1 MIIKN
6 VTILNF
12 SDLSIHRNVDL
23 LIEGD
28 RIKKIIEKKAIEP
41 NRSGEERQKDSNLKY
56 KGRDDEIIEGVD
68 FYAVPGLTN
77 CHSHT
82 GMTLLRGCAED
93 VNSLDWFNK
102 YIWVYEKNLLPED
115 VYIGTLLGA
124 AEMLLSGVTLVC
136 DHYFYMDKAFKAYQE
151 AGIKADLAWAV
162 FGRGDDQEENFRK
175 AMNFTEKYSEV
186 DKRIN
191 ISLGP
196 HSPYVCPESFLKK
209 IVDISHKTG
218 LKIHIHVS
226 EEKWQVDK
234 CLKEKGKTPVQY
246 LADIGIIKE
255 KSILAHAYW
264 ATDSDLEIIKNTD
277 AGVAHAP
284 KTYMRFGF
292 SKDFLPRA
300 LKSGIKIAL
309 ASDGVVS
316 NSDMSIFE
324 AARDAALLAKMSV
337 ENAEEGRIEQIIP
350 LLSSG
355 WKMIGNEKIGEI
367 KEGYIADLVLIRK
380 DSPSMNPAINIFAN
394 ILYSLSQRDIDTVII
409 DGKVVV
415 RGGKLLTIDV
425 KEVVKEA
432 NRIKERLLQRTNE
445 KPMQEFGK

>member
-6 VTILNF
+6 VTVLNF
-12 SDLSIHRNVDL
+12 SDLSINRNVDL

-41 NRSGEERQKDSNLKY
+41 DWAGEERKKDNNLKY
-56 KGRDDEIIEGVD
+56 ESRDDEAIEGAD
-68 FYAVPGLTN
+68 FYATPGLTN

-151 AGIKADLAWAV
+151 TGMKADLAWAV
-162 FGRGDDQEENFRK
+162 FGRGDDQEENFRR

-196 HSPYVCPESFLKK
+196 HSPYICPESFLKK
-209 IVDISHKTG
+209 IADISHKTG
-218 LKIHIHVS
+218 LKVHIHVS

-234 CLKEKGKTPVQY
+234 CLKEKERTPVQY
-246 LADIGIIKE
+246 LADIGLIKE
-255 KSILAHAYW
+255 KNILAHAYW
-264 ATDSDLEIIKNTD
+264 ATDLDFEIIKNAG

-284 KTYMRFGF
+284 KTYMRFGY

-316 NSDMSIFE
+316 NSNMSIFE
-324 AARDAALLAKMSV
+324 AARDAALLAKMSMGD
-337 ENAEEGRIEQIIP
+337 AEEGRIEQIIP

-367 KEGYIADLVLIRK
+367 KEGHIADLVLIRK
-380 DSPSMNPAINIFAN
+380 DSPSMNPEINIFAN
-394 ILYSLSQRDIDTVII
+394 ILYSLSQRDIDTVIV

-425 KEVVKEA
+425 KEVAKEA
-432 NRIKERLLQRTNE
+432 NRIKERLLQRTDE
-445 KPMQEFGK
+445 KPMQEFGI

>member
-1 MIIKN
+1 MFIKN

-28 RIKKIIEKKAIEP
+28 RIKKIIEKEAIEP
-41 NRSGEERQKDSNLKY
+41 DESGEERQKDSNLKY
-56 KGRDDEIIEGVD
+56 NGRNDEVIEGAD
-68 FYAVPGLTN
+68 FYAIPGLTN
-77 CHSHT
+77 SHSHT
-82 GMTLLRGCAED
+82 AMTLLRGCAED
-93 VNSLDWFNK
+93 VNILDWFNK

-151 AGIKADLAWAV
+151 AGMKADLAWAV
-162 FGRGDDQEENFRK
+162 FGRGDEQEENFK
-175 AMNFTEKYSEV
+175 EAMNFTEKFSGV
-186 DKRIN
+186 DKKIS

-196 HSPYVCPESFLKK
+196 HSPYICPESFLKK
-209 IVDISHKTG
+209 IRDISLKTG

-246 LADIGIIKE
+246 LADIGLIKE

-264 ATDSDLEIIKNTD
+264 ATDSDFEIIKD
-277 AGVAHAP
+277 AGAGVAHAP
-284 KTYMRFGF
+284 KTYMRFGS

-324 AARDAALLAKMSV
+324 AARDAALLAKMSTGD
-337 ENAEEGRIEQIIP
+337 AEEGRIEQIIP

-367 KEGYIADLVLIRK
+367 KEDYIADLVLIRK

-415 RGGKLLTIDV
+415 REGKLLTINV

-432 NRIKERLLQRTNE
+432 NRIKERLLQRTDE
-445 KPMQEFGK
+445 KPMQEFGR

>member
-6 VTILNF
+6 VTVLNF
-12 SDLSIHRNVDL
+12 SDLSIHKNVDL

-28 RIKKIIEKKAIEP
+28 RIKKIIKKKSIEP
-41 NRSGEERQKDSNLKY
+41 DGSGEERQKDSNLKY
-56 KGRDDEIIEGVD
+56 EGRDDEVIEGAD
-68 FYAVPGLTN
+68 FYVIPGLTN

-82 GMTLLRGCAED
+82 GMILLRGCAED
-93 VNSLDWFNK
+93 VNSLNWFNK

-151 AGIKADLAWAV
+151 AGMKADLAWAV
-162 FGRGDDQEENFRK
+162 FGRGDDQEENFK
-175 AMNFTEKYSEV
+175 EAMNFTEKFSGV
-186 DKRIN
+186 DKRIS

-196 HSPYVCPESFLKK
+196 HSPYICPENFLKK
-209 IVDISHKTG
+209 VGDISHKTG

-234 CLKEKGKTPVQY
+234 SLKEKGKTPVQY
-246 LADIGIIKE
+246 LAGIGLIKE
-255 KSILAHAYW
+255 NSILAHAYW
-264 ATDSDLEIIKNTD
+264 ATDRDLEIIKNAG

-292 SKDFLPRA
+292 LKDFLPRA

-316 NSDMSIFE
+316 NSSMSIFE
-324 AARDAALLAKMSV
+324 AARDAALLAKLSV
-337 ENAEEGRIEQIIP
+337 GDAEKGRIEEIIP

-355 WKMIGNEKIGEI
+355 GKIMGNEKIGEI
-367 KEGYIADLVLIRK
+367 KEGYIADLVLIKK
-380 DSPSMNPAINIFAN
+380 DSPNMNPAINIFAN
-394 ILYSLSQRDIDTVII
+394 ILYSLSQSDIDTVIV

-415 RGGKLLTIDV
+415 R
-425 KEVVKEA
+425 
-432 NRIKERLLQRTNE
+432 
-445 KPMQEFGK
+445 

>member
-1 MIIKN
+1 MFIKN
-6 VTILNF
+6 VTVLNF
-12 SDLSIHRNVDL
+12 SDLSVHKNVDL

-28 RIKKIIEKKAIEP
+28 RIKKIIEKKTIKP
-41 NRSGEERQKDSNLKY
+41 DGFGEERQKDNNFKY
-56 KGRDDEIIEGVD
+56 ECRDDEIIEGAD
-68 FYAVPGLTN
+68 FYAIPGLTN

-82 GMTLLRGCAED
+82 AMTLLRGCAED
-93 VNSLDWFNK
+93 VNILDWFNK

-136 DHYFYMDKAFKAYQE
+136 DHYFFMDKAFKAYQE
-151 AGIKADLAWAV
+151 AGMKADLAWAV

-175 AMNFTEKYSEV
+175 VMNFTEKFSGV
-186 DKRIN
+186 DKRIS

-196 HSPYVCPESFLKK
+196 HSPYICPESFLKK
-209 IVDISHKTG
+209 IGDISYKTG

-234 CLKEKGKTPVQY
+234 CLKEKGRTPVQY
-246 LADIGIIKE
+246 LADIGLIKE

-264 ATDSDLEIIKNTD
+264 ATDSDFEIIKNVG
-277 AGVAHAP
+277 AGVAHSP

-292 SKDFLPRA
+292 SKDFLPQA

-324 AARDAALLAKMSV
+324 AARNAALLAKMSMGD
-337 ENAEEGRIEQIIP
+337 AEEGRIEQIIP

-355 WKMIGNEKIGEI
+355 WKMIGNKKIGEI

-380 DSPSMNPAINIFAN
+380 DSPSMNPVINIFAN

-432 NRIKERLLQRTNE
+432 NRIKERLLQRTDE
-445 KPMQEFGK
+445 RPMQEFGR

>member
-6 VTILNF
+6 VTVINF
-12 SDLSIHRNVDL
+12 SDLSIHKNVDL
-23 LIEGD
+23 LIEGY
-28 RIKKIIEKKAIEP
+28 RIKKIIRKKSIESDVP
-41 NRSGEERQKDSNLKY
+41 GEERQKDSNFKY
-56 KGRDDEIIEGVD
+56 EGRDDVIIEGAD
-68 FYAVPGLTN
+68 FYALPGLTN

-151 AGIKADLAWAV
+151 AGMKADLAWAV
-162 FGRGDDQEENFRK
+162 FGRGNKQEENFK
-175 AMNFTEKYSEV
+175 EAMNFTEKYSGV
-186 DKRIN
+186 DKRIS

-196 HSPYVCPESFLKK
+196 HSPYICPESFLRK
-209 IVDISHKTG
+209 IGDISYKTG

-234 CLKEKGKTPVQY
+234 CLKEKGRTPVQY
-246 LADIGIIKE
+246 LADIGLIKE

-264 ATDSDLEIIKNTD
+264 ATDSDFEIIKSSD

-284 KTYMRFGF
+284 KTYMRFGS

-324 AARDAALLAKMSV
+324 AARDAALLAKMSKGD
-337 ENAEEGRIEQIIP
+337 AEEGRIEQIIP

-355 WKMIGNEKIGEI
+355 WRMIGNEKIGEI
-367 KEGYIADLVLIRK
+367 KEDHIADLVLIRK
-380 DSPSMNPAINIFAN
+380 DSPNMNPTINVFAN

-415 RGGKLLTIDV
+415 REGKLLTIDV

-432 NRIKERLLQRTNE
+432 NKIKERLLQRTNE
-445 KPMQEFGK
+445 KPMQEFGR

>member
-12 SDLSIHRNVDL
+12 SDLSIHRNIDL

-28 RIKKIIEKKAIEP
+28 RIKKIIEKKSIKP
-41 NRSGEERQKDSNLKY
+41 DRSGEERQKDSNLQY
-56 KGRDDEIIEGVD
+56 EGRDDEVIEGAD
-68 FYAVPGLTN
+68 FYAIPGLTN

-93 VNSLDWFNK
+93 VNILDWFNK
-102 YIWVYEKNLLPED
+102 HIWVYEKNLLPED
-115 VYIGTLLGA
+115 VYMGTLLGA

-151 AGIKADLAWAV
+151 AGMKADLAWAV

-175 AMNFTEKYSEV
+175 AMNFTEKYSGV
-186 DKRIN
+186 DKRIS

-196 HSPYVCPESFLKK
+196 HSPYICPESFLKK
-209 IVDISHKTG
+209 IGDISYKTG

-234 CLKEKGKTPVQY
+234 CLKEKGRTPVQY
-246 LADIGIIKE
+246 LAAIGLIKE

-264 ATDSDLEIIKNTD
+264 ATDSDFEVIKNAG
-277 AGVAHAP
+277 AGVAHTP

-309 ASDGVVS
+309 ATDGVVS

-324 AARDAALLAKMSV
+324 AARDAALLAKMSMGD
-337 ENAEEGRIEQIIP
+337 AEEGRVEQIIP

-355 WKMIGNEKIGEI
+355 WKMIGNEKIGKI

-380 DSPSMNPAINIFAN
+380 DSPNMNPAINIFAN
-394 ILYSLSQRDIDTVII
+394 ILYSLSQSDTVII

-432 NRIKERLLQRTNE
+432 NRIKERLLQRTDE
-445 KPMQEFGK
+445 KPMQEFGR

>member
-12 SDLSIHRNVDL
+12 SDLSIHRNIDL

-28 RIKKIIEKKAIEP
+28 RIKKIIEKKSIKP
-41 NRSGEERQKDSNLKY
+41 DRSGEERQKDSNLQY
-56 KGRDDEIIEGVD
+56 EGRDDEVIEGAD
-68 FYAVPGLTN
+68 FYAIPGLTN

-93 VNSLDWFNK
+93 VNILDWFNK
-102 YIWVYEKNLLPED
+102 HIWVYEKNLLPED

-151 AGIKADLAWAV
+151 AGMKADLAWAV

-175 AMNFTEKYSEV
+175 AMNFTEKYSGV
-186 DKRIN
+186 DKRIS

-196 HSPYVCPESFLKK
+196 HSPYICPESFLKK
-209 IVDISHKTG
+209 IGDISYKTG

-234 CLKEKGKTPVQY
+234 CLKEKGRTPVQY
-246 LADIGIIKE
+246 LAAIGLIKE

-264 ATDSDLEIIKNTD
+264 ATDSDFEVIKNAG
-277 AGVAHAP
+277 AGVAHTP

-309 ASDGVVS
+309 ATDGVVS

-324 AARDAALLAKMSV
+324 AARDAALLAKMSMGD
-337 ENAEEGRIEQIIP
+337 AEEGRVEQIIP

-355 WKMIGNEKIGEI
+355 WKMIGNEKIGKI

-380 DSPSMNPAINIFAN
+380 DSPNMNPAINIFAN
-394 ILYSLSQRDIDTVII
+394 ILYSLSQSDTVII

-432 NRIKERLLQRTNE
+432 NRIKERLLQRTDE
-445 KPMQEFGK
+445 KPMQEFGR

>member
-1 MIIKN
+1 M
-6 VTILNF
+6 
-12 SDLSIHRNVDL
+12 
-23 LIEGD
+23 IEGD
-28 RIKKIIEKKAIEP
+28 RIKKIIKNKPIKSDESE
-41 NRSGEERQKDSNLKY
+41 EERQKNINLKY
-56 KGRDDEIIEGVD
+56 ENRDNEIIEGAD
-68 FYAVPGLTN
+68 FYAIPGLTN

-151 AGIKADLAWAV
+151 AGMKADLAWAV
-162 FGRGDDQEENFRK
+162 FGRGDDQEKNFRK
-175 AMNFTEKYSEV
+175 AMNFTEKYSGA
-186 DKRIN
+186 DKRIS

-196 HSPYVCPESFLKK
+196 HSPYICPESFLKK
-209 IVDISHKTG
+209 IRDISHKTG

-226 EEKWQVDK
+226 EEKWQVNK
-234 CLKEKGKTPVQY
+234 CLKEKGRTPIQY
-246 LADIGIIKE
+246 LADIGLIKE

-264 ATDSDLEIIKNTD
+264 ATDSDFEIIKNAG

-300 LKSGIKIAL
+300 LKAGIKIAL

-324 AARDAALLAKMSV
+324 AARDAALLAKMSMGD
-337 ENAEEGRIEQIIP
+337 AEEGRIEQIIP

-367 KEGYIADLVLIRK
+367 KEAYIADLVLIRK

-415 RGGKLLTIDV
+415 REGKLLTIDV

>member
-1 MIIKN
+1 MFIKN
-6 VTILNF
+6 VTVLNF
-12 SDLSIHRNVDL
+12 SDLSIHGNVDL

-41 NRSGEERQKDSNLKY
+41 DGFGEERQKDNNFKY
-56 KGRDDEIIEGVD
+56 EGRDDEIIEGAD
-68 FYAVPGLTN
+68 FYAIPGLTN

-93 VNSLDWFNK
+93 VNILDWFNK

-151 AGIKADLAWAV
+151 AGMKADLAWAV
-162 FGRGDDQEENFRK
+162 FGRGDDQEENFKK
-175 AMNFTEKYSEV
+175 AMNFTEKYSGV
-186 DKRIN
+186 DKWIS

-196 HSPYVCPESFLKK
+196 HSPYICPESFLKK
-209 IVDISHKTG
+209 IGDISYKAG

-234 CLKEKGKTPVQY
+234 CLKEKGRTPVQY
-246 LADIGIIKE
+246 LADIGLIKE

-264 ATDSDLEIIKNTD
+264 ATDSDFEIIKNVG
-277 AGVAHAP
+277 AGVAHSP

-324 AARDAALLAKMSV
+324 AARDAALLAKMSMRD
-337 ENAEEGRIEQIIP
+337 AEEGRIEQIIP

-355 WKMIGNEKIGEI
+355 WKIMGNENIGEI

-380 DSPSMNPAINIFAN
+380 DSPAMNPTINIFAN

-409 DGKVVV
+409 GGKVVV

-432 NRIKERLLQRTNE
+432 NRIKERLLQRTDE
-445 KPMQEFGK
+445 KPMQEFGR

>member
-6 VTILNF
+6 VTVLNF
-12 SDLSIHRNVDL
+12 SDLSIHKNVDL

-28 RIKKIIEKKAIEP
+28 RIKKIIKKKSIEP
-41 NRSGEERQKDSNLKY
+41 DGSGEERQKDSNLKY
-56 KGRDDEIIEGVD
+56 EGRDDEVIEGAD
-68 FYAVPGLTN
+68 FYVIPGLTN

-82 GMTLLRGCAED
+82 GMILLRGCAED
-93 VNSLDWFNK
+93 VNSLNWFNK

-151 AGIKADLAWAV
+151 AGMKADLAWAV
-162 FGRGDDQEENFRK
+162 FGRGDDQEENFK
-175 AMNFTEKYSEV
+175 EAMNFTEKFSGV
-186 DKRIN
+186 DKRIS

-196 HSPYVCPESFLKK
+196 HSPYICPENFLKK
-209 IVDISHKTG
+209 VGDISHKTG

-234 CLKEKGKTPVQY
+234 SLKEKGKTPVQY
-246 LADIGIIKE
+246 LAGIGLIKE
-255 KSILAHAYW
+255 NSILAHAYW
-264 ATDSDLEIIKNTD
+264 ATDRDLEIIKNAG

-292 SKDFLPRA
+292 LKDFLPRA

-316 NSDMSIFE
+316 NSSMSIFE
-324 AARDAALLAKMSV
+324 AARDAALLAKLSV
-337 ENAEEGRIEQIIP
+337 GDAEKGRIEEIIP

-355 WKMIGNEKIGEI
+355 GKIMGNEKIGEI
-367 KEGYIADLVLIRK
+367 KEGYIADLVLIKK
-380 DSPSMNPAINIFAN
+380 DSPNMNPAINIFAN
-394 ILYSLSQRDIDTVII
+394 ILYSLSQSDIDTVIV

-415 RGGKLLTIDV
+415 REGKLLTIDV

-432 NRIKERLLQRTNE
+432 NRIKERLLQRTDE
-445 KPMQEFGK
+445 KPMQEFGR